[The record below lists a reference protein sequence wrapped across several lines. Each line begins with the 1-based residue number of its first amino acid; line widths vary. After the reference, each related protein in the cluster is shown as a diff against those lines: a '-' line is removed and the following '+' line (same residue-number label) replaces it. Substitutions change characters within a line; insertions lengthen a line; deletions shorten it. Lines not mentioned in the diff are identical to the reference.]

1 MHDRFGDL
9 LTLLRARFSSN
20 LDVAEVEAYLSS
32 EGYDRG
38 QIGEILSLLLA
49 ELPGR
54 TAIALPVIQTE
65 MTFRVMGPHERGRF
79 APEAWGHLLSLS
91 SSGALS
97 SAELEQVIE
106 RVLSQIE
113 GQVDIGDVM
122 AALGTDLPD
131 DPRAPTNSSTVH

>member
-54 TAIALPVIQTE
+54 TAVALPVIQTE